1 MLDEIPGA
9 PPKAPRRKL
18 ARSSNAHPHLSQN
31 VRLTR
36 TIDALYDATLALL
49 YPQTCAACG
58 AASVEARADA
68 PACAAC
74 WEAATLFDEET
85 PLCVKCGAASTG
97 ALAPE
102 ARGALRCGRCEDE
115 SFTAARA
122 CGAYKGALRASVLA
136 LKREPSVASRLARM
150 LADACGRAPL
160 DNATRILPVP
170 LHPLRLR
177 ERGFNQAA
185 SLARA
190 LAARTRLPCDEW
202 SLTRVVHAER
212 QRAGMDA
219 RGRRE
224 SVDAAFAVTRPRLV
238 RGERV
243 LLVDDVL
250 TTGATVSACAGVL
263 RAAGA
268 CEVYVLTVARA

>member
-1 MLDEIPGA
+1 M
-9 PPKAPRRKL
+9 
-18 ARSSNAHPHLSQN
+18 
-31 VRLTR
+31 RLTR

-58 AASVEARADA
+58 AACVEARADA

-74 WEAATLFDEET
+74 WEATPLFDKDA
-85 PLCVKCGAASTG
+85 PLCVKCGAPSACTV
-97 ALAPE
+97 APE
-102 ARGALRCGRCEDE
+102 SRESLRCRLCDDE

-136 LKREPSVASRLARM
+136 LKREPYVAARLAR
-150 LADACGRAPL
+150 LLTDAQRRTPL
-160 DNATRILPVP
+160 DRARRILPVP
-170 LHPLRLR
+170 LHPARLR

-185 SLARA
+185 SLARV
-190 LAARTRLPCDEW
+190 LAAQTGLPCDEW
-202 SLTRVVHAER
+202 SLTRVAHTEQ

-224 SVDAAFAVTRPRLV
+224 SVASAFAVTRPRLL

-243 LLVDDVL
+243 LLIDDVL
-250 TTGATVSACAGVL
+250 TTGATVSACAAAL